1 MSKVRCAIYTRKSSE
16 EGLEQDFNSLDAQHE
31 SCAAYIKSQT
41 SECWQLVRD
50 RYDDGGISG
59 GTLKRPG
66 LQRLLAD
73 INAGRIDNVVVYKV
87 DRLTRSLLD
96 FSELVEA
103 FDKAGVSFVSVTQ
116 SFNTTSSMG
125 RLTLNMLLSFAQF
138 EREVTAE
145 RIRDKI
151 AQSKAR
157 GMWMGGTPPIG
168 YRPDGRSLAIIE
180 EHADIVRYIFKRYAE
195 LRNVR
200 LLAEELNER
209 GISCPERT
217 TAAGRRFG
225 GGAFTRGQIYKL
237 LSNPVYISRIDHGG
251 RSHKANHPP
260 IIEQAQWDEAQAFLA
275 SNRNG
280 ERGPAPAASSLL
292 AGKLVDDRGVPMV
305 AVHACKGKV
314 RYRYYVSR
322 DLHHSGNASNSD
334 GWRLP
339 AREIEPLVRARV
351 TALLND
357 PIEVLAS
364 QGTMPSPHELKA
376 IIVRGKGAAAKLG
389 GACKA
394 SAKILRD
401 LVSQVQ
407 LETDRIIIFLN
418 PAKVASLLG
427 ISGLA
432 EAIELEMDT
441 RLKRSGCV
449 MRLITQNGSAAVP
462 TVDTTLIKSIA
473 RARNWWNQLCEDEAL
488 TITAIANCEKLTRSY
503 ITRVLRLAFLSPDV
517 LKSLLDG
524 KAPAHLTTDRLTVT
538 DAVPARWEDQ
548 RKMFGIA

>member
-41 SECWQLVRD
+41 SEGWQLVRG

-59 GTLKRPG
+59 GTLKRPS

-73 INAGRIDNVVVYKV
+73 INAGHIDIVVVYKV

-96 FSELVEA
+96 FSKLVEA
-103 FDKAGVSFVSVTQ
+103 FDKAAVSFVSVTQ

-168 YRPDGRSLAIIE
+168 YRPDGRSLAIVE
-180 EHADIVRYIFKRYAE
+180 EHAAIVRDIFSRYAD
-195 LRNVR
+195 LKNVR
-200 LLAEELNER
+200 LLVDELNEQ
-209 GISCPERT
+209 GINCPERT

-225 GGAFTRGQIYKL
+225 GSAFTRGQLYKL
-237 LSNPVYISRIDHGG
+237 LPNPTYIGRIDHGG
-251 RSHKANHPP
+251 RCHKANHPP
-260 IIEQAQWDEAQAFLA
+260 IVEQALWDQAQAILA
-275 SNRNG
+275 SNTNG
-280 ERGPAPAASSLL
+280 MRGPAPAESSLL

-339 AREIEPLVRARV
+339 AREIEPLVRRKVA
-351 TALLND
+351 ALLND
-357 PIEVLAS
+357 PIQVLTA
-364 QGTMPSPHELKA
+364 QATMLSPDELKA
-376 IIVRGKGAAAKLG
+376 MIVRGKATALKLAGPRAPGARL
-389 GACKA
+389 
-394 SAKILRD
+394 LRD
-401 LVSQVQ
+401 LVSEVR
-407 LETDRIIIFLN
+407 LGTDRLIIFLE
-418 PAKVASLLG
+418 ADEVASLLG
-427 ISGLA
+427 IAGLA
-432 EAIELEMDT
+432 ETIELEVVT
-441 RLKRSGCV
+441 SLKRSGCV
-449 MRLITQNGSAAVP
+449 MRLIMQNGSAPVP
-462 TVDTTLIKSIA
+462 SIDTTLIKSIA

-488 TITAIANCEKLTRSY
+488 TVTGIADREKLTRSY
-503 ITRVLRLAFLSPDV
+503 VTRVLRLAFLSPDF
-517 LKSLLDG
+517 LKSLMDG
-524 KAPAHLTTDRLTVT
+524 KAPAHLTTDRLTGT
-538 DAVPARWEDQ
+538 DAIPVCWKDQ
-548 RKMFGIA
+548 HKMFSIA